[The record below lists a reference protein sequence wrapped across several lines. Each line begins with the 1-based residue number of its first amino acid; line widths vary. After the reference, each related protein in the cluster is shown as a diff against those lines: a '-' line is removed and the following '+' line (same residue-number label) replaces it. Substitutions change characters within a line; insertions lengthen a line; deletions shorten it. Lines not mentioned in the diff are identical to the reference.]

1 MIIQPTLKSDAEK
14 LDLDESKRTLNI
26 LKRAL
31 NILKSKVDKLDVDK
45 LRPVPVDFKK
55 INDVVKKK
63 VVFEKTKYNELNIIV
78 TDLPT
83 IVS

>member
-1 MIIQPTLKSDAEK
+1 MIQPTLKSDAQK
-14 LDLDESKRTLNI
+14 LDLEELKRALNI

-63 VVFEKTKYNELNIIV
+63 LFLKKLNIMN
-78 TDLPT
+78 
-83 IVS
+83 

>member
-1 MIIQPTLKSDAEK
+1 MIQPTLKSDAQK
-14 LDLDESKRTLNI
+14 LDLEELKRALNI